1 MKISKVLIATIVVSV
16 FNFIVGALTCG
27 GVFSWVYKVE
37 PTNVW
42 KPMTN
47 AIFPYMIAEILIVN
61 LLFVIVYALIQK
73 GVPGKNK
80 FTKGLIYGLLVWS
93 VGMVPGMLTTA
104 LYMTVSKVVVL
115 YWTIWGV
122 IVTPLKGIIISAIY
136 GDD

>member
-27 GVFSWVYKVE
+27 GVFSWVYKVQ

-47 AIFPYMIAEILIVN
+47 AILPYMIAEMLIVN
-61 LLFVIVYALIQK
+61 LLFVIVYALLKK
-73 GVPGKNK
+73 GIPGKNK
-80 FTKGLIYGLLVWS
+80 ISKGLIYGLLVWS
-93 VGMVPGMLTTA
+93 VGMVPGMLSTA

-115 YWTIWGV
+115 YWTIWGL
-122 IVTPLKGIIISAIY
+122 IVTPLKGLITSAIY
-136 GDD
+136 GEE